1 MTRLRLGTRGSDLA
15 LWQTR
20 WVIGALEKRHPE
32 LEVEEVIIQTHG
44 DRHQDAAMHSPEW
57 PAGSFVTA
65 LEESMLRGEI
75 DLAVHSCKDLPSQLP
90 ESLTIAAFPDRA
102 AVHDVLLTR
111 EAVDLERLPAGFRVG
126 TSSPRRS
133 AQFLRFCPGV
143 ELVALRGNVPTR
155 VSKLTSGE
163 YDGVILA
170 AAGLSRLGL
179 NAPHLAA
186 LPTERFVP
194 APAQGAL
201 AIETRRETEA
211 AAIVGAIDDAS
222 VRGTVEAERAVLRAV
237 AATCQTPVGALA
249 TTEGDGVSLH
259 GQLFTDDLVHF
270 AEGRL
275 TGKDP
280 SAVGSELGATLK
292 AQLERAACGSG

>member
-1 MTRLRLGTRGSDLA
+1 MLLRLGTRGSDLA

-20 WVIGALEKRHPE
+20 WVIGALEKRYPG
-32 LEVEEVIIQTHG
+32 LEVEEVIFQTHG
-44 DRHQDAAMHSPEW
+44 DQRRDAALHSPDL
-57 PAGSFVTA
+57 PAGSFVTT
-65 LEESMLRGEI
+65 LEESMLRDEI

-90 ESLTIAAFPDRA
+90 EELTIAAFPDRTVA
-102 AVHDVLLTR
+102 HDVLLTR

-133 AQFLRFCPGV
+133 AQFLRYCPGV
-143 ELVALRGNVPTR
+143 ELVAIRGNVPTR
-155 VSKLTSGE
+155 VSKLTTGE

-170 AAGLSRLGL
+170 AAGLPRLDL
-179 NAPHLAA
+179 NAPHTVT
-186 LPTERFVP
+186 LPTDRFVP

-201 AIETRRETEA
+201 AIETQRDSEA
-211 AAIVGAIDDAS
+211 AEIVGAIDDAS
-222 VRGTVEAERAVLRAV
+222 IRRMVEAERAVLRAV

-249 TTEGDGVSLH
+249 TIEGDGVSLH

-270 AEGRL
+270 AEGCL
-275 TGKDP
+275 TGDDP
-280 SAVGSELGATLK
+280 IAVGSELGATLR